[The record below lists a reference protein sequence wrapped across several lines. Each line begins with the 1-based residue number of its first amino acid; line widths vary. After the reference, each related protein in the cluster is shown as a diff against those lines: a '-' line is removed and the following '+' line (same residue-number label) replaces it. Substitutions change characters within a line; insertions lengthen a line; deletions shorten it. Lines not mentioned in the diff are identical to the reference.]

1 MSAHVLLG
9 LSDEKIVDDDGDHC
23 SWQTNKYGGKPN
35 WMPSIISPDAT
46 TLQCPL
52 CGHCMAL
59 VIQVYCPL
67 GSSKY
72 HRTLYIFCCT
82 NPLCWSKPESWKVI
96 RCQEEDKQTAENPDG
111 HSVCTA
117 STDMWLEQEDD
128 WGEASTAG
136 LLEET
141 SHLCITN
148 EESEGGEKNDNLEVI
163 LDPEED
169 KKQFLEDPG
178 IQEDDLE
185 KCVSEEEC
193 KFLQSGQ
200 TSVIVEDRPIP
211 DHSGERL
218 KSVLGER
225 RDHSIPPH
233 VVPVFEPYYIYVIEE
248 PSESGMSRELYQ
260 KHKKYQQEENVFYSI
275 HKKSAVEK
283 KTTSEG
289 YEKSQVKHGDRVFYK
304 FMNRIARCPEQI
316 IRYCWEGDPLYVT
329 EPSSGIKQPL
339 PCQACGSQR
348 VFELQL
354 MPSLIQHLKL
364 KNFNVDGP
372 VVEFGTVLIS
382 SCSKSCWK
390 EGDVMKEE
398 FVFVQADP
406 DEKLLAA
413 FGK

>member
-9 LSDEKIVDDDGDHC
+9 LSDERIVEEEDDHC

-35 WMPSIISPDAT
+35 WMPSVISPDT
-46 TLQCPL
+46 VTLQCPL

-59 VIQVYCPL
+59 AIQIYCPL

-72 HRTLYIFCCT
+72 HRTLYVFCCT
-82 NPLCWSKPESWKVI
+82 NPLCWSKCESWKVI
-96 RCQEEDKQTAENPDG
+96 RCQEEDKQTTENSDG
-111 HSVCTA
+111 HGVYTA
-117 STDMWLEQEDD
+117 STDIWLEQEDD
-128 WGEASTAG
+128 WGEASAAG
-136 LLEET
+136 LLKET
-141 SHLCITN
+141 SYLCISN
-148 EESEGGEKNDNLEVI
+148 EEPEGDEKNTNLEVI
-163 LDPEED
+163 LDPKED
-169 KKQFLEDPG
+169 KNQLEEPG
-178 IQEDDLE
+178 IQEDHLE
-185 KCVSEEEC
+185 KCVSEEC

-200 TSVIVEDRPIP
+200 TNVIVEDRPVP
-211 DHSGERL
+211 EQSGEQL

-225 RDHSIPPH
+225 RNHNIPPY
-233 VVPVFEPYYIYVIEE
+233 VLPVFEPYYIYVIEE
-248 PSESGMSRELYQ
+248 PPESGMSRELYQ

-275 HKKSAVEK
+275 HRKSAVEK
-283 KTTSEG
+283 KTNSEG

-304 FMNRIARCPEQI
+304 FMNRFARCPEQI

-329 EPSSGIKQPL
+329 ESSSGIKQPL
-339 PCQACGSQR
+339 PCQSCGSQR

-364 KNFNVDGP
+364 RNFNVDGP
-372 VVEFGTVLIS
+372 AVEFGTVLIS

-406 DEKLLAA
+406 DEKLLATL
-413 FGK
+413 GK